1 MANFATAAL
10 VKAQAK
16 LTGMFQSGELRFRD
30 PAVHKLF
37 VRNTEI
43 MMPGYT
49 DLRTREDRVVET
61 NYGIRQSRALGSA
74 RSHNA
79 TGAQGDSAI
88 LTPSWSTYTDEI
100 VATIK
105 EADNK
110 VYSLDEMSMI
120 KMENVIANFAEG
132 LDTAASTYAFS
143 NRSGVN
149 VANAEGTFDAT
160 DDVFQITESTNGDR
174 AIQITRMVMDI
185 NKYQG
190 ITYDVICD
198 SIAYNKFMFQA
209 AQGVSNA
216 TNTSF
221 QFQGV
226 EFVHNPALTNQ
237 AAGLVGAYS
246 KGAWIVV
253 PRGMVAGLDWIPVQ
267 NRLGREM
274 KEASY
279 GNILNPVD
287 GLQYASFSYEER
299 VDGTSLGGYT
309 QDVKVE
315 TQFSIDIAYQHA
327 PLSTANETPLQMFVL
342 V

>member
-16 LTGMFQSGELRFRD
+16 LSGMFQSGELRFRD

-37 VRNTEI
+37 LRNTSI
-43 MMPGYT
+43 MMPEYT
-49 DLRTREDRVVET
+49 ALKTREDRVVET
-61 NYGIRQSRALGSA
+61 NYAVRNSRALGSA
-74 RSHNA
+74 RSHNH
-79 TGAQGDSAI
+79 TGSQGDSAT

-110 VYSLDEMSMI
+110 LYSFDEMSLL
-120 KMENVIANFAEG
+120 KLNDCIANFAEG
-132 LDTAASTYAFS
+132 LDAAASSYAFA
-143 NRSGVN
+143 NRSG
-149 VANAEGTFDAT
+149 ANAATVEGTFDAT
-160 DDVFQITESTNGDR
+160 DDVFQITDSTNGTR
-174 AIQITRMVMDI
+174 AIQITKMVMDL
-185 NKYQG
+185 NKWQG
-190 ITYDVICD
+190 VQYDVICD
-198 SIAYNKFMFQA
+198 SIAYNKFQYLA
-209 AQGVSNA
+209 AQGVSNS

-226 EFVHNPALTNQ
+226 EFIHDPALTAA

-246 KGAWIVV
+246 KGSWIVV
-253 PRGMVAGLDWIPVQ
+253 PRGTIAALDWIPVQ
-267 NRLGREM
+267 NRQGREF

-279 GNILNPVD
+279 GSLFNPID
-287 GLQYASFSYEER
+287 ALQYATHSYEER

-315 TQFSIDIAYQHA
+315 TELSIDIAYQHA
-327 PLSTANETPLQMFVL
+327 PLSAANETPLYMFAL

>member
-37 VRNTEI
+37 LQNTSI
-43 MMPGYT
+43 MMPEYT
-49 DLRTREDRVVET
+49 TLRTREDRVVET
-61 NYGIRQSRALGSA
+61 NYAIRQSRALGSA
-74 RSHNA
+74 RSHNP
-79 TGAQGDSAI
+79 TGAQGDSAV

-100 VATIK
+100 VSTLK

-110 VYSLDEMSMI
+110 IYSMDEMSMI
-120 KMENVIANFAEG
+120 KMQNVIANFAEG

-149 VANAEGTFDAT
+149 VATAEGTFDAT
-160 DDVFQITESTNGDR
+160 DDVFQITDTTNGTR

-185 NKYQG
+185 NKWQG
-190 ITYDVICD
+190 VAYDVICD
-198 SIAYNKFMFQA
+198 SIAYNKFRYLA
-209 AQGVSNA
+209 AQGTSNA

-221 QFQGV
+221 QFEGV
-226 EFVHNPALTNQ
+226 TFVHNPALTAQ
-237 AAGLVGAYS
+237 AAGLVGAYA
-246 KGAWIVV
+246 KGAWIAV
-253 PRGMVAGLDWIPVQ
+253 PRGTVAALDWIPVQ
-267 NRLGREM
+267 NRIGIEK

-287 GLQYASFSYEER
+287 ALNYAVFSYEER

-315 TQFSIDIAYQHA
+315 SQFSIDIAYQHA
-327 PLSTANETPLQMFVL
+327 PLSVANETPLQMFAL

>member
-37 VRNTEI
+37 KRNTDI
-43 MMPGYT
+43 MMPEYT
-49 DLRTREDRVVET
+49 LLRTREDRVVET
-61 NYGIRQSRALGSA
+61 NYAIRQTRALGSA
-74 RSHNA
+74 RSHNP
-79 TGAQGDSAI
+79 TGTQGDSAI
-88 LTPSWSTYTDEI
+88 LTPSWSTYTDGI

-110 VYSLDEMSMI
+110 VYSFDEMSMI
-120 KMENVIANFAEG
+120 KMQNVIANFAEG
-132 LDTAASTYAFS
+132 LDAAASAYAFA

-149 VANAEGTFDAT
+149 TALVEGTFNAT
-160 DDVFQITESTNGDR
+160 DDVFQIAESTNGSR
-174 AIQITRMVMDI
+174 ATQITRMVMDI
-185 NKYQG
+185 NKWQG
-190 ITYDVICD
+190 VTYDIICD
-198 SIAYNKFMFQA
+198 SVAYNKFMFQA

-226 EFVHNPALTNQ
+226 EFIHDPALSAA
-237 AAGLVGAYS
+237 AAGLAGAYV
-246 KGAWIVV
+246 KGAWIAI
-253 PRGMVAGLDWIPVQ
+253 PRGTIAALDWIPVQ
-267 NRLGREM
+267 NRTGRVTS
-274 KEASY
+274 EATY

-287 GLQYASFSYEER
+287 SSQYATFSYEER

-309 QDVKVE
+309 QDVKIE
-315 TQFSIDIAYQHA
+315 TQFSIDVAYQHA
-327 PLSTANETPLQMFVL
+327 PLSIAGASPLQMFVL